1 MPNIHTIKMELV
13 LSGPANNQLL
23 SPLTPYIALCGADG
37 PVTLYLPFEQRQLL
51 HRLERLRYS
60 LKGQAI
66 ANPQREAEVRDLGE
80 ILGRLFGAVPTL
92 ISELALARCTGGLI
106 HLVLSMSALELGLVP
121 FEFAIGADGF
131 PASGSPLFLQNQS
144 PIAITREVRRGKPL
158 SVAWDTPPRILFAF
172 ADPVGAVP
180 AEEHLRA
187 LRRAIDP
194 WVKWKLNNNE
204 SVTEVK
210 KLLTVLPN
218 ASLKS
223 IAKACQ
229 KDHYTHVH
237 ILAHGQEYERAGE
250 KQYGLAL
257 HGENS
262 LSVDVVDGVRLAG
275 ELISNDSR
283 GCIVHRPT
291 VVTLATC
298 DSGAVN
304 SVLTPGGSLAHE
316 LHASGIP
323 WVFASQFPLWFK
335 SSIVAVERLYHG
347 LLKGADPRWVVHE
360 LRQALYAYCNDTH
373 DWASIVAYASLPD
386 DFVQQVASFREK
398 QRKTEIE
405 VKFHIADQYIKNY
418 QPGELDSRLL
428 PDRFTSIE
436 ELIASIRA
444 EHQEW
449 LNELDVTTPAK
460 LRAEVLGMYAAA
472 EKRIG
477 LIYEKLYEETK
488 SDNANNAPATAKP
501 GKTKA
506 EIAYAEAQ
514 RLYKQAVNVDP
525 SNHWA
530 LTQYL
535 SLSALLD
542 DGKDLSDLWITA
554 KQLAAWCSEDNGETK
569 AGALASLLELELLSS
584 VYAPSGNAAEQ
595 KAREDKLINLCEAL
609 IATQVGDGFML
620 RSTRRQFKRYVE
632 VDFWQK
638 PEWVDLAQIVVA
650 KLDEV
655 LD

>member
-1 MPNIHTIKMELV
+1 M
-13 LSGPANNQLL
+13 
-23 SPLTPYIALCGADG
+23 
-37 PVTLYLPFEQRQLL
+37 TLYLPFEHRQLL

-60 LKGQAI
+60 LKGQEI

-80 ILGRLFGAVPTL
+80 ILGRLFGSVPTL

-121 FEFAIGADGF
+121 FEFTIGADGF

-144 PIAITREVRRGKPL
+144 PITITREVRRGKPL
-158 SVAWDTPPRILFAF
+158 PVAWDTPPRILFAF

-180 AEEHLRA
+180 ADEHLRA

-194 WVKWKLNNNE
+194 WVKWYFDSKR
-204 SVTEVK
+204 SVEEVK

-223 IAKACQ
+223 IAKVCQ

-257 HGENS
+257 HGEKS
-262 LSVDVVDGVRLAG
+262 LSKDVVDGVRLAS

-283 GCIVHRPT
+283 GCIVHQPT
-291 VVTLATC
+291 VVSLAAC

-304 SVLTPGGSLAHE
+304 TVLTPGGSLAHE

-335 SSIVAVERLYHG
+335 SSIVAVEQLYHG

-360 LRQALYAYCNDTH
+360 LRQALYVYCNDTH

-386 DFVQQVASFREK
+386 DFVLQVASFREK
-398 QRKTEIE
+398 QRKMEIE
-405 VKFHIADQYIKNY
+405 VKFHIADQYIKGYKPDEPNS
-418 QPGELDSRLL
+418 QFL
-428 PDRFTSIE
+428 PERFTNIQ
-436 ELIASIRA
+436 ELFTSIRA

-449 LNELDVTTPAK
+449 LDEFDSSTPAK
-460 LRAEVLGMYAAA
+460 LRADVLGMYGAA

-477 LIYEKLYEETK
+477 IIYEQLQAESTRGVSSNEAVST
-488 SDNANNAPATAKP
+488 SVANNKDEVEAYV
-501 GKTKA
+501 KA
-506 EIAYAEAQ
+506 YREA
-514 RLYKQAVNVDP
+514 RKYYKQAVNVDP

-530 LTQYL
+530 LT
-535 SLSALLD
+535 
-542 DGKDLSDLWITA
+542 
-554 KQLAAWCSEDNGETK
+554 
-569 AGALASLLELELLSS
+569 
-584 VYAPSGNAAEQ
+584 
-595 KAREDKLINLCEAL
+595 
-609 IATQVGDGFML
+609 
-620 RSTRRQFKRYVE
+620 
-632 VDFWQK
+632 
-638 PEWVDLAQIVVA
+638 
-650 KLDEV
+650 
-655 LD
+655 